1 MTEQLK
7 IIAAIFILCLSAEAP
22 ADTIVSTPEASDA
35 NTLPYKN
42 KHRESTM
49 TPSTPQ
55 PRVTPL
61 SPADWDQDILDAL
74 GAFPS
79 SLNFVYSKWQE
90 NSDDHRGR
98 AILGFLA
105 HYPQLAKSFL
115 TLNKHVAVDTLLST
129 RDKELIIL
137 RTTWLRRADNEFAQH
152 IILGKRAGLESDD
165 IERVIKGPNA
175 AGWQNNDATLVQA
188 VDDLVEQDRVR
199 PVTMTALSKSYSD
212 KEIMDMIF
220 LVGNYSVL
228 GSAVNSFD
236 IPLDPGLE
244 KHDPQIGE
252 FLNHWRHQR
261 D

>member
-1 MTEQLK
+1 MTAQSK
-7 IIAAIFILCLSAEAP
+7 VIIVTLLSLCISAIAT
-22 ADTIVSTPEASDA
+22 ADTMNRISKASDDNA
-35 NTLPYKN
+35 RHYKN
-42 KHRESTM
+42 SQSESTM
-49 TPSTPQ
+49 PSNP
-55 PRVTPL
+55 PRIHPL
-61 SPADWDQDILDAL
+61 APADWDQEILDAL

-105 HYPQLAKSFL
+105 HYPELAKAFL
-115 TLNKHVAVDTLLST
+115 TLNKHVAIDTLLST

-152 IILGKRAGLESDD
+152 IILGKRAGLVSED
-165 IERVIKGPNA
+165 IERVIQGPEA
-175 AGWQNNDATLVQA
+175 PGWQHNDATLVQA
-188 VDDLVEQDRVR
+188 VDDIVEKDRVS
-199 PVTMTALSKSYSD
+199 PSTMAALAESYSN

-244 KHDPQIGE
+244 AHDPQISE

-261 D
+261 H

>member
-1 MTEQLK
+1 MINLSYPINQYLTGK
-7 IIAAIFILCLSAEAP
+7 PAALLFYCTVLFNSELAA
-22 ADTIVSTPEASDA
+22 ASDLDVD
-35 NTLPYKN
+35 NNGIQTM
-42 KHRESTM
+42 STET
-49 TPSTPQ
+49 TPKLAPIPPQ
-55 PRVTPL
+55 AWTE
-61 SPADWDQDILDAL
+61 DILDAL

-199 PVTMTALSKSYSD
+199 PATMTALSESYSD

>member
-1 MTEQLK
+1 MFNLSSLINHYLTGK
-7 IIAAIFILCLSAEAP
+7 PAALLFYCTVLFNSQSPAASESDVDNYGIEPMSAEITPTIAP
-22 ADTIVSTPEASDA
+22 IP
-35 NTLPYKN
+35 
-42 KHRESTM
+42 
-49 TPSTPQ
+49 PQ
-55 PRVTPL
+55 AWTEE
-61 SPADWDQDILDAL
+61 ILDAL

-105 HYPQLAKSFL
+105 HYPELAKAFL
-115 TLNKHVAVDTLLST
+115 TLNKHVAIDTLLST

-152 IILGKRAGLESDD
+152 IILGKRAGLVSED
-165 IERVIKGPNA
+165 IERVTQGPEA
-175 AGWQNNDATLVQA
+175 PGWQHNDAALVQA
-188 VDDLVEQDRVR
+188 VDDIVEKDRVC
-199 PVTMTALSKSYSD
+199 PSTMAALAESYSN

-244 KHDPQIGE
+244 AHDPQISE

-261 D
+261 H